1 MTTIA
6 APARPNRGRLLADT
20 AVITRRN
27 LRHTLRIPGV
37 LPLSAVMPVIFILM
51 FTYVFGGAVTASLPP
66 GAENEYVNWL
76 IPGLIAQFALFS
88 GANTAAG
95 MADDLQRG
103 SVDRF
108 RSLPMARLAV
118 PAGRTI
124 ADLVRAVFTIGVML
138 GVGALIGF
146 RWQTSLL
153 EVLAAVGVALAFA
166 FSIAWMMVTVG
177 LLIRS
182 AEAVQAAVYMLV
194 FPLGFTSAVF
204 VPVETMPTWLQTFAA
219 HQPVTVVANAMRGL
233 MLGPDAIP
241 DGHTITG
248 DLLWTLGWS
257 AAFVTVFAPL
267 AARAYKRA

>member
-1 MTTIA
+1 MTALA
-6 APARPNRGRLLADT
+6 APARPSTGRLVTDT

-27 LRHTLRIPGV
+27 LRHILRIPGV

-51 FTYVFGGAVTASLPP
+51 FTYVFGGAVTGSLPP
-66 GAENEYVNWL
+66 GAEDEYVNWL

-124 ADLVRAVFTIGVML
+124 ADLVRAVFTILVML

-146 RWQTSLL
+146 RWQTSVL
-153 EVLAAVGVALAFA
+153 EVLAAIGVALAFA
-166 FSIAWMMVTVG
+166 FSIAWMMVTLG

-204 VPVETMPTWLQTFAA
+204 VPVETMPDWLQTFAA

-241 DGHTITG
+241 NGHTVTG
-248 DLLWTLGWS
+248 DLLWTLAWS
-257 AAFVTVFAPL
+257 AGLVILFAPL
-267 AARAYKRA
+267 AVRAYRRA

>member
-1 MTTIA
+1 MTASA
-6 APARPNRGRLLADT
+6 ATGSPTGRLLTDT

-27 LRHTLRIPGV
+27 LRRTIRTPGV

-51 FTYVFGGAVTASLPP
+51 FTYVFGGAVSATLPP
-66 GAENEYVNWL
+66 GAEDAYVNWL

-95 MADDLQRG
+95 MAEDLQRG
-103 SVDRF
+103 AVDRF

-124 ADLVRAVFTIGVML
+124 ADLARALLTVLVML
-138 GVGALIGF
+138 GVGAVIGF
-146 RWQTSLL
+146 RWQSDLL
-153 EVLAAVGVALAFA
+153 SVLAAVAVALV
-166 FSIAWMMVTVG
+166 FSFGVAWMMVTVG

-182 AEAVQAAVYMLV
+182 AEAVQAAVYLLV

-204 VPVETMPTWLQTFAA
+204 VPVGTMPGWLQAFAA

-241 DGHTITG
+241 AGHTVVG
-248 DLLWTLGWS
+248 DVLWTLGWS
-257 AAFVTVFAPL
+257 LALVLLFAPL
-267 AARAYKRA
+267 AAHAYNRA